1 MTRRSQQKLT
11 DDRLF
16 HIASDAE
23 IIGGA
28 VTDVY
33 FTRTLQVLSAKR
45 IAKPVAVEV
54 AVKRL
59 PGDWPWGVLA
69 GVEECAALLS
79 RLGRRINVWAMPE
92 GTVFRPDEPVLVV
105 EGIYNDFGAYETA
118 ILGLLCQA
126 SGMATRAA
134 RCKRAAAGRPVISF
148 GARRAHPALAPMIE
162 RSAYIGGCDGV
173 SVVAGARRLGLEPVG
188 TMPHALILL
197 LGGSVEAAQAFD
209 QVIDRRVNRVVLV
222 DTFSDEKVE
231 ALRVA
236 ETLGRRLYGVRLD
249 TPASRRGDFLRILQ
263 EVRWELDLRGFSH
276 VKLFVSGGIDEDEI
290 LRINSVV
297 DAYGVGT
304 AISSAPVLD
313 FALDIVE
320 IEGKPI
326 AKRGKLS
333 GRKQVWRCA
342 KCLSSRVTPLRQA
355 PGRLCRCGG
364 RPEPLLQPLI
374 VNGRLSASLPSPHH
388 IRTRVLEQLHR
399 LNAQS
404 ASREA

>member
-197 LGGSVEAAQAFD
+197 LGGSVEAAQALD

-355 PGRLCRCGG
+355 PGRLCLCGG